1 LTFRKLILWIIDPV
15 EKFKFLLELINKT
28 KSNSSS
34 DIITEVSNYNE
45 CGNKKIKKV
54 QDKIYKNLI
63 NEYNKIIYN
72 FMKDG
77 DINENNYSEEEEEI
91 SKDNEGGNF
100 ETKNEFFIKKNEVE
114 ESNFWK
120 NKFTIEKNKIPS
132 YLSLE
137 ICTKI
142 LKIGKS
148 VYFIKNFS
156 KAIDLVEEKVKD
168 FDDLK
173 GFFEYI
179 ELYYKSI
186 NKILNNY
193 LFNDLRLNDHFV
205 SIKSFLLLSQGDFV
219 KNFLESIK

>member
-156 KAIDLVEEKVKD
+156 KAIDLIEEKVKD